1 MQQEL
6 NDRQQQIMELLIT
19 EGELRISDLRDRFDV
34 TEMTLR
40 RDLEKMEK
48 LGLLK
53 RTFGGAIPITQT
65 LRERSVRMMAE
76 KMLIGK
82 HAAESAMP
90 GESIFI
96 DGGTTTLQVAR
107 YLSPDKGLT
116 VVTNALNVAAVL
128 LDKGIRT
135 IVLGGNA
142 LEATS
147 TLVGPLAAE
156 MLSRMAFDRA
166 FLGATG
172 CSFPHGFS
180 NSDPYEAELKR
191 MAIERSA
198 VSCVVIDHTKFGVR
212 SLVSFASLS
221 QVRRIYTDRL
231 PERPGLRDAIAEAGV
246 DVIECEGRPAVGTT
260 VGTEPTDDDSGR
272 SFAIRDRNGDA
283 R

>member
-6 NDRQQQIMELLIT
+6 NDRQQQIMEMLIA
-19 EGELRISDLRDRFDV
+19 EGELRISDLRDRFRV

-65 LRERSVRMMAE
+65 LRERSVRMIAE

-82 HAAESAMP
+82 RAAESVMP

-107 YLSPDKGLT
+107 HLPTDKDLT

-156 MLSRMAFDRA
+156 TLSRMAFDRA

-172 CSFPHGFS
+172 CSFRHGFS

-191 MAIERSA
+191 MAIERAA
-198 VSCVVIDHTKFGVR
+198 VSCMVIDHTKFGVR

-221 QVRRIYTDRL
+221 EVRRIYTDRFPDL
-231 PERPGLRDAIAEAGV
+231 HELREAVAEAGI
-246 DVIECEGRPAVGTT
+246 DVIECEERPAVGIA
-260 VGTEPTDDDSGR
+260 EENASTDGGGR
-272 SFAIRDRNGDA
+272 TIGNRDGNEGA